1 MTKYGPPFAPTFPK
15 TKAHGGTR
23 RKIYDY
29 KSHSLRIYRY
39 AKAAR
44 RHPWIPLSKDGLSTS
59 STSTPNRYRLYQ
71 TGIPRHRHSQ
81 LEGEFN
87 GTDVHVYIA
96 TNNNKVYRIML
107 CDANTQNE
115 ANIKIRFNKLVSQF
129 ENNKRYTSLDK
140 YTLSDEENISYEM
153 TVNKKNYD
161 ALFYQVPNMEKV
173 DTLALQKKVRNELL
187 SKYTE
192 AELKNPSEEI
202 TKEIQNT
209 AIKIGMEMMF
219 MKPVWFRI
227 CESYGEYYI
236 TMFYDNEYN
245 HANGED
251 L

>member
-1 MTKYGPPFAPTFPK
+1 MKRLLFIVLAMIATITSFAQQ
-15 TKAHGGTR
+15 
-23 RKIYDY
+23 
-29 KSHSLRIYRY
+29 
-39 AKAAR
+39 
-44 RHPWIPLSKDGLSTS
+44 KDVISFL
-59 STSTPNRYRLYQ
+59 
-71 TGIPRHRHSQ
+71 GIPVDGTVLSMKQ
-81 LEGEFN
+81 KLVSKGFVPKKVGANEFLEGEFN

-129 ENNKRYTSLDK
+129 VNNKRYISLDK
-140 YTLSDEENISYEM
+140 YTLSDEEDISYEM

-161 ALFYQVPNMEKV
+161 AVFYQVPNKMEI
-173 DTLALQKKVRNELL
+173 DTLALQEKVRNELL
-187 SKYTE
+187 SKYTVE
-192 AELKNPSEEI
+192 ELIKPSEEI

-245 HANGED
+245 RSHGED

>member
-1 MTKYGPPFAPTFPK
+1 MKRLLFIVLAMIATITSFAQQ
-15 TKAHGGTR
+15 
-23 RKIYDY
+23 
-29 KSHSLRIYRY
+29 
-39 AKAAR
+39 
-44 RHPWIPLSKDGLSTS
+44 KDVTS
-59 STSTPNRYRLYQ
+59 FL
-71 TGIPRHRHSQ
+71 GIPVDGTVLSMKQ
-81 LEGEFN
+81 KLVSKGFVPKKVGTNEFLEGKFN
-87 GTDVHVYIA
+87 GTDVRVYIV
-96 TNNNKVYRIML
+96 TNNNKVCRIML

-161 ALFYQVPNMEKV
+161 ALFYQVPNMEKA
-173 DTLALQKKVRNELL
+173 DTLALQEKVRNELL
-187 SKYTE
+187 SKYSE
-192 AELKNPSEEI
+192 AELKNPSEEM
-202 TKEIQNT
+202 TKEIQNA

-245 HANGED
+245 RSHGED

>member
-1 MTKYGPPFAPTFPK
+1 MKRLLFIVLAMIATITSFAQQ
-15 TKAHGGTR
+15 
-23 RKIYDY
+23 
-29 KSHSLRIYRY
+29 
-39 AKAAR
+39 
-44 RHPWIPLSKDGLSTS
+44 KDVISFL
-59 STSTPNRYRLYQ
+59 
-71 TGIPRHRHSQ
+71 GIPVDGTVLSMKQ
-81 LEGEFN
+81 KLVSKGFVPKKVGANEFLEGEFN
-87 GTDVHVYIA
+87 GTDVYVYIA

-129 ENNKRYTSLDK
+129 VNNKRYISLDK
-140 YTLSDEENISYEM
+140 YTLSDEEDISYEM

-161 ALFYQVPNMEKV
+161 AVFYQVPNKMEI
-173 DTLALQKKVRNELL
+173 DTLALQEKVRNELL
-187 SKYTE
+187 SKYTVE
-192 AELKNPSEEI
+192 ELIKPSEEI

-245 HANGED
+245 RSHGED

>member
-1 MTKYGPPFAPTFPK
+1 MKRIFLFYIMAIMAISMSAQNDVTTF
-15 TKAHGGTR
+15 
-23 RKIYDY
+23 
-29 KSHSLRIYRY
+29 L
-39 AKAAR
+39 
-44 RHPWIPLSKDGLSTS
+44 
-59 STSTPNRYRLYQ
+59 
-71 TGIPRHRHSQ
+71 GIPVDGFKSEMKQ
-81 LEGEFN
+81 KLVSKGFVPKKVGTNEFLEGEFN
-87 GTDVHVYIA
+87 GTDVHVWIV

-107 CDANTQNE
+107 SDKNTVDE
-115 ANIKIRFNKLVSQF
+115 AQIKIRFNNLVSQF
-129 ENNKRYTSLDK
+129 ENNKRYFPLDK

-161 ALFYQVPNMEKV
+161 ALFYQVPNMEKA

>member
-1 MTKYGPPFAPTFPK
+1 MKRLLFIVLAMIATITSFAQQ
-15 TKAHGGTR
+15 
-23 RKIYDY
+23 
-29 KSHSLRIYRY
+29 
-39 AKAAR
+39 
-44 RHPWIPLSKDGLSTS
+44 KDVTS
-59 STSTPNRYRLYQ
+59 FL
-71 TGIPRHRHSQ
+71 GIPVDGTVLSMKQ
-81 LEGEFN
+81 KLVSKGFVPKKVGTNEFLEGKFN
-87 GTDVHVYIA
+87 GTDVRVYIV
-96 TNNNKVYRIML
+96 TNNNKVCRIML

-202 TKEIQNT
+202 SKEIQNT

-245 HANGED
+245 RSHGED